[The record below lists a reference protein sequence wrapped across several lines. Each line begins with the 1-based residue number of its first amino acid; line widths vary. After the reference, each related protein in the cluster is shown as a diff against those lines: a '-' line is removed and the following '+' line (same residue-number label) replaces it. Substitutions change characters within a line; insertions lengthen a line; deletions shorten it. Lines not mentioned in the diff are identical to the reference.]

1 MKIAEMNT
9 QIIKDIGKTSLGLVV
24 LIGVTAISIVTNGK
38 INLKK

>member
-1 MKIAEMNT
+1 MNT